1 MRFARDDVRDHIVSH
16 KSDHGPSYRRCK
28 ALQRQRR
35 LKINFREIF
44 GVVRFSTFS
53 TLSTQLGSEACIAA
67 SDLITATDIVRAP
80 FCARVPSLRETR
92 ASIPFDAKHSKR
104 VRSNLDRLG

>member
-1 MRFARDDVRDHIVSH
+1 MRFAGDDEGDHVVSH
-16 KSDHGPSYRRCK
+16 KMDHGPSYRRCG

-53 TLSTQLGSEACIAA
+53 TWGNSGIEPDKRQGNQLS
-67 SDLITATDIVRAP
+67 
-80 FCARVPSLRETR
+80 
-92 ASIPFDAKHSKR
+92 
-104 VRSNLDRLG
+104 RSV

>member
-1 MRFARDDVRDHIVSH
+1 VLRKSFLSDERNFKGPLMRFAGDDEGDHVVSH
-16 KSDHGPSYRRCK
+16 KMDHGPSYRRCG

-53 TLSTQLGSEACIAA
+53 TLSARSGHERDACVISAYRSGPLL
-67 SDLITATDIVRAP
+67 SDKDQ
-80 FCARVPSLRETR
+80 
-92 ASIPFDAKHSKR
+92 
-104 VRSNLDRLG
+104 